1 MKNSVHLKSILVI
14 LFRLVIDKI
23 INSRGKS
30 RVLFIVL
37 AGLIFLIQGYL

>member
-1 MKNSVHLKSILVI
+1 MKSSVHLKSILLI

-23 INSRGKS
+23 VNTSGKS
-30 RVLFIVL
+30 RILFIVL